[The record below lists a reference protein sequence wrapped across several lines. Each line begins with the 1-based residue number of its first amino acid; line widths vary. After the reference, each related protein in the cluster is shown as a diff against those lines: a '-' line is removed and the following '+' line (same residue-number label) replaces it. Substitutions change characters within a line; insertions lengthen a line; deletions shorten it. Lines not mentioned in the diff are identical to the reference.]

1 MSVVHIAVIILNY
14 NSEKDLQVCAEQV
27 ARQEGV
33 HVSIILVDNA
43 SRPESVAAVRAW
55 LAAWRPDSIC
65 GAEHEVQAWVRQ
77 HPETARHPRAV
88 YLIKNA
94 ENRGYSAGNNVGI
107 RLGEALKADAVMIAN
122 PDMRIEDRNYLHE
135 LSRHLFI
142 DPKNYVAASRIVD
155 LQGNEQN
162 PMREASFLEE
172 LFWQRW
178 LFRRFFKGITYVL
191 PCPLNRPTV
200 VPKVSGCCLLLRMDF
215 LQQTGYLDENVFL
228 YCEEPILS
236 ARVHAAGGRI
246 LYVPTLTAIHAH
258 VKIEKGN
265 NGKRML
271 LFIKSRKY
279 YLKSYSGYNRWCI
292 GLLSASYTILAGYNW
307 LKAPVDEGHSYCA
320 WQGEPE

>member
-94 ENRGYSAGNNVGI
+94 GNRGYSAGNNVGI

-122 PDMRIEDRNYLHE
+122 PDMRIEDRNYFHE

-142 DPKNYVAASRIVD
+142 DPKIMLRHRALLTCRGTIKIPCGKRALWRNSSGRGFFSSD
-155 LQGNEQN
+155 
-162 PMREASFLEE
+162 
-172 LFWQRW
+172 
-178 LFRRFFKGITYVL
+178 FRAETSYVL
-191 PCPLNRPTV
+191 ALSHLDTPTI
-200 VPKVSGCCLLLRMDF
+200 VPKISGCCLLLRMDF
-215 LQQTGYLDENVFL
+215 LRQTGYLDENVFL

-258 VKIEKGN
+258 VKIDKGN

-279 YLKSYSGYNRWCI
+279 YLKSYSGYSRWCI

-307 LKAPVDEGHSYCA
+307 LKGAGR
-320 WQGEPE
+320 